1 MVRVSLLDTLAQ
13 GYHSPHRFGRS
24 GNSSSPSGKFL
35 RVAFLWLLTFAVL
48 GLRYRLRAYR
58 FGGRGR
64 SLRALWRSALKLRF
78 VISARLT
85 SPHCFVL
92 YPTARLNL
100 SLYSNQCLP
109 QHKSSRLVRLQPIV
123 SAPRLTIR
131 SSRTRFVASNACLR
145 YASTH
150 SPPLRVSA

>member
-85 SPHCFVL
+85 SPQCFVL

-100 SLYSNQCLP
+100 SLYSKPCLP
-109 QHKSSRLVRLQPIV
+109 LHRTGSVRQRAFRERVCPQTEC
-123 SAPRLTIR
+123 SCFQAAR
-131 SSRTRFVASNACLR
+131 SMWPTRTASGAG
-145 YASTH
+145 A
-150 SPPLRVSA
+150 